1 MDNEKIITSIE
12 LRDKNPN
19 SSADFYS
26 QAAYTSSFYYHTRLD
41 VAKKVLSKEGL
52 VFYISPISG
61 MNDENE
67 KDLHNKNKDRTY
79 ILCFS
84 HLKTESIP
92 MWYLY
97 SGITGE
103 GARIG
108 LKPARMKDLI
118 DSAIVLYPVYNGK
131 METSRPLT
139 ILNDYDLEYG
149 WVFYRNKADRS
160 IKHKEIQYNLSD
172 SLDAFERDNFFV
184 KDREWS
190 YEKEFR
196 LVFRLKNEI
205 PERVALVLDKRIMM
219 ADDGLKLTLSPLL
232 KDSDINLLAEQLGL
246 PVRLVSAS
254 KINAKMDLLKRN
266 QQSIIDHFSECISG
280 LDEDDLERIKLQI
293 EKEIIRVKQHRVRR
307 S

>member
-1 MDNEKIITSIE
+1 MDNDNRITSSK
-12 LRDKNPN
+12 LRDKNPS
-19 SSADFYS
+19 SSADFYA

-41 VAKKVLSKEGL
+41 VAKKILSNEEL

-67 KDLHNKNKDRTY
+67 KELHNKNKDRTY

-84 HLKTESIP
+84 HLKIESIP

-108 LKPARMKDLI
+108 LTPARMKDLI
-118 DSAIVLYPVYNGK
+118 ESATVLYPVSNGK
-131 METSRPLT
+131 MDTSRPLNIST
-139 ILNDYDLEYG
+139 DYDLEYG
-149 WVFYRNKADRS
+149 WVFYRNNADKS
-160 IKHKEIQYNLSD
+160 IKYKDSQYYLSD

-205 PERVALVLDKRIMM
+205 PERVALVLDKKTMM
-219 ADDGLKLTLSPLL
+219 AGDGLKITLSPLL
-232 KDSDINLLAEQLGL
+232 KDSDIKLLADQLGL
-246 PVRLVSAS
+246 PVKLVSAS

-266 QQSIIDHFSECISG
+266 QQSIVDHFSECISG
-280 LDEDDLERIKLQI
+280 LDKDDLDRIRLQTEEEIMRIK
-293 EKEIIRVKQHRVRR
+293 
-307 S
+307 